1 MFVARAHTLELAA
14 MGMDKSGT
22 FAMATG
28 GTGLIQGWA
37 PRSGFPATVIAG
49 DTSLVANG
57 TGPATVQA
65 RIQLTG
71 NWVNAALPTFRVM
84 KNGVQLGSVQIAFNT
99 NAAVFSAMS
108 TTLAPG
114 DTLDMQYTMPSGQ
127 SGTVRQGAAAT
138 YLYYTLA

>member
-22 FAMATG
+22 FGMTTG

-57 TGPATVQA
+57 TGPATVQC
-65 RIQLTG
+65 RVQLTS

-84 KNGVQLGSVQIAFNT
+84 KNGVQLAQMNMSFNT
-99 NAAVFSAMS
+99 NAVTFSPIA

-114 DTLDMQYTMPSGQ
+114 DTLDVQYTMPSGQ
-127 SGTVRQGAAAT
+127 SGTVQQGAAAT